1 MLGCSNF
8 FKGKTY
14 MKLRLLGKIAI
25 YTIVTLFFITPVYA
39 LEDPVGVPMG
49 EIQYGDP
56 NGEQGYAP
64 GDGTNIGSDTEA
76 YGNLQD
82 TAAGGSDAANTT
94 FDGSPSSYG
103 SAEGNIGTV
112 AEPNQ

>member
-1 MLGCSNF
+1 
-8 FKGKTY
+8 
-14 MKLRLLGKIAI
+14 MKLRLLGIAAI
-25 YTIVTLFFITPVYA
+25 YAIAAFFFTAPVYA

-56 NGEQGYAP
+56 NGQQGYAP
-64 GDGTNIGSDTEA
+64 GDGTNIGSDTGS
-76 YGNLQD
+76 YNNLQD
-82 TAAGGSDAANTT
+82 AAGGGNAADTT

-112 AEPNQ
+112 VEPNQ

>member
-1 MLGCSNF
+1 
-8 FKGKTY
+8 
-14 MKLRLLGKIAI
+14 MKLRLLGKVAI
-25 YTIVTLFFITPVYA
+25 YTIASLFFITPVYA

-56 NGEQGYAP
+56 NGGQGYAP

-82 TAAGGSDAANTT
+82 AGGSGAANTT

-103 SAEGNIGTV
+103 SATGNIGTV